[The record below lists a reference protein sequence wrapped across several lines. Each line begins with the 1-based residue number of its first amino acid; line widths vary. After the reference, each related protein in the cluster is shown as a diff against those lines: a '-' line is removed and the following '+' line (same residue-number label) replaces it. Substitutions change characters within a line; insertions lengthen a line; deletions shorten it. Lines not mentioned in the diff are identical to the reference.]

1 MKAKK
6 IASVLMLIGMFVVV
20 ALLSSCEKQEME
32 EVVVTSSDQQVGE
45 QASPDSS
52 VALRAATLA
61 SDVTYYSTPGVGVW
75 TANSSRNTPL
85 KEICG
90 TAEGGIIKA
99 QIFFRV
105 GNTFLIMITKQDGG
119 VFRSPGTAYIKSG
132 AVCGKK
138 VAQIKY
144 SSGKSGVLI
153 GFTPTFTQG
162 YEHFYPMVIDEK
174 SGGRYYAEPILVYT
188 QPLYLN
194 DFGTYGKSLGSANG
208 VDVFCNS
215 LIYKG
220 KVLKENQNGAD
231 HQCTKFCLRY
241 IEQVYQE
248 KIVHY
253 YRASRWFYDNK
264 NFSNFKRYNNG
275 GSVAPR
281 VGDILCFG
289 KGTKDKD
296 GKYLGHVAVIMEV
309 SDTYVKIAQQNSGT
323 GSKQNPQWYPIGG
336 ELERSGNTIIY
347 PDSKFEIQ
355 GWMRYHKQWLS
366 HQKKPLGFPRGFFL
380 IFYIKDF

>member
-1 MKAKK
+1 MEAKK

-20 ALLSSCEKQEME
+20 ALLSSCEKQEVE
-32 EVVVTSSDQQVGE
+32 EVVVTSSNQQAGE

-61 SDVTYYSTPGVGVW
+61 SDVTYYSTPGTYEW
-75 TANSSRNTPL
+75 TPNSSRNTPL

-99 QIFFRV
+99 QIFFRI

-188 QPLYLN
+188 LPLYSSNFKYGEVL
-194 DFGTYGKSLGSANG
+194 GTANG
-208 VDVFCNS
+208 VQVLCNGS
-215 LIYKG
+215 S
-220 KVLKENQNGAD
+220 NQGIGYN
-231 HQCTKFCLRY
+231 QCTRFCLRY

-248 KIVHY
+248 KIEHY
-253 YRASRWFYDNK
+253 YMAKDWYTDYK
-264 NFSNFKRYNNG
+264 NFKNFKRYPNG
-275 GSVAPR
+275 NPVPPR
-281 VGDILCFG
+281 PGDILVFSG
-289 KGTKDKD
+289 RKD
-296 GKYLGHVAVIMEV
+296 GHVAIVMEV
-309 SDTYVKIAQQNSGT
+309 TKTYVKVAQQNSGD
-323 GSKQNPQWYPIGG
+323 GSDQNPQWYPIGG
-336 ELERSGNTIIY
+336 ELKRSGNTVVCS
-347 PDSKFEIQ
+347 DSKFKVI
-355 GWMRYHKQWLS
+355 GWMRY
-366 HQKKPLGFPRGFFL
+366 QKE
-380 IFYIKDF
+380 

>member
-1 MKAKK
+1 MTKVVKS
-6 IASVLMLIGMFVVV
+6 IIGLILAMFAVVV
-20 ALLSSCEKQEME
+20 LDSCNKQENE
-32 EVVVTSSDQQVGE
+32 EAEFTASEQQTLGDFQAVMPTARASSTV
-45 QASPDSS
+45 
-52 VALRAATLA
+52 
-61 SDVTYYSTPGVGVW
+61 YYSTPSVGGY
-75 TANSSRNTPL
+75 TPNSSRNTPL

-90 TAEGGIIKA
+90 TAEGGIIRA
-99 QIFFRV
+99 QVIAKMGGLFC
-105 GNTFLIMITKQDGG
+105 IKITKQDGST
-119 VFRSPGTAYIKSG
+119 FKSPGMAYIKSG
-132 AVCGKK
+132 AV
-138 VAQIKY
+138 Y
-144 SSGKSGVLI
+144 GKSVAIRTKLKEGYNAGDSEVLVY
-153 GFTPTFTQG
+153 FNATFSMG
-162 YEHFYPMVIDEK
+162 YEHFYPMVIDAK
-174 SGGRYYAEPILVYT
+174 TGARYYAEPILVYT
-188 QPLYLN
+188 DPLYST
-194 DFGTYGKSLGSANG
+194 DFKYNNVLGTANG
-208 VDVFCNS
+208 VSVLCNTS
-215 LIYKG
+215 EDEEGKSHENRGVKG
-220 KVLKENQNGAD
+220 KN
-231 HQCTKFCLRY
+231 QCTNFCLRY

-296 GKYLGHVAVIMEV
+296 GKYFGHVAVIMEV

-323 GSKQNPQWYPIGG
+323 GSTQDPQWYPIGG

-355 GWMRYHKQWLS
+355 GWMRYHKQRLS

>member
-1 MKAKK
+1 MVESLGA
-6 IASVLMLIGMFVVV
+6 LELLTLNQGQFV
-20 ALLSSCEKQEME
+20 
-32 EVVVTSSDQQVGE
+32 
-45 QASPDSS
+45 
-52 VALRAATLA
+52 
-61 SDVTYYSTPGVGVW
+61 
-75 TANSSRNTPL
+75 
-85 KEICG
+85 
-90 TAEGGIIKA
+90 
-99 QIFFRV
+99 
-105 GNTFLIMITKQDGG
+105 
-119 VFRSPGTAYIKSG
+119 
-132 AVCGKK
+132 GKK
-138 VAQIKY
+138 LLK
-144 SSGKSGVLI
+144 LN
-153 GFTPTFTQG
+153 TQ
-162 YEHFYPMVIDEK
+162 
-174 SGGRYYAEPILVYT
+174 
-188 QPLYLN
+188 
-194 DFGTYGKSLGSANG
+194 
-208 VDVFCNS
+208 
-215 LIYKG
+215 
-220 KVLKENQNGAD
+220 KENQNGAD

-323 GSKQNPQWYPIGG
+323 GSTQDPQWYPIGG

-355 GWMRYHKQWLS
+355 GWMRYHKQ
-366 HQKKPLGFPRGFFL
+366 
-380 IFYIKDF
+380 